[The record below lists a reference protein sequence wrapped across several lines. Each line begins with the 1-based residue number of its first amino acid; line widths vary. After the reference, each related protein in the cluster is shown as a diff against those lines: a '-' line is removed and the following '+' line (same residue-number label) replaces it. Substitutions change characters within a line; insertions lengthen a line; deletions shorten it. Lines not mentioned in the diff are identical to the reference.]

1 METMSQ
7 IANQSLLPAE
17 LSAEVISG
25 AFRVDFT
32 SPIFLSEDIKFLP
45 QSAMFILFSNTR
57 NVKWYITWSKQDLSN
72 DFKKWL
78 ADVEWEVEE
87 FCFSVRNVAQLRY

>member
-1 METMSQ
+1 MSQ

-17 LSAEVISG
+17 LSAEVISSKTG

-57 NVKWYITWSKQDLSN
+57 NVK
-72 DFKKWL
+72 
-78 ADVEWEVEE
+78 
-87 FCFSVRNVAQLRY
+87 

>member
-1 METMSQ
+1 MSQ

-57 NVKWYITWSKQDLSN
+57 NVK
-72 DFKKWL
+72 
-78 ADVEWEVEE
+78 
-87 FCFSVRNVAQLRY
+87 